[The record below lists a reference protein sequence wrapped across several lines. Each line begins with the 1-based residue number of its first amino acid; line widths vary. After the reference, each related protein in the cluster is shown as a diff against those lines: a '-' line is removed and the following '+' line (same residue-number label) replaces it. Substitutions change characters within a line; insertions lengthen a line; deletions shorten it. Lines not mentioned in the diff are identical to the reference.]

1 MSVFGA
7 EQVGRVLGARYRL
20 DAPVGAGASATVFR
34 AEDQQLRRT
43 VAVKVLHPSL
53 ADDPSF
59 LKRFRAEAQA
69 AAALNHPNVMA
80 VYDWG
85 EEDGRPFLVG
95 EYLSGGSLRH
105 MLDRARR
112 LTPSQALV
120 VGLEAARGLDHAHS
134 RGLVH
139 RDIKPANLLFSE
151 DGRLR
156 IADFGIARALADA
169 AWTDPSGVVL
179 STARYASPEQAR
191 GKPVDGKSDVYSL
204 ALTLIESVTG
214 AVPFA
219 ADTTVSTLMARLDKL
234 MPVSA
239 ELGPLASVLERAG
252 RPDPA
257 ERFDAAGL
265 AKALVASAER
275 LPRPAPLPLVLTE
288 IELFRSEDGESR
300 DADGP
305 TTIGP
310 VRARSGDTEI
320 GPVAPAAYGATNVIG
335 PDERKVVDA
344 PLPPARAV
352 SAATPPV
359 LAPSKESAPTTA
371 IYDAADD
378 LDRPRRWVR
387 RVLIGLVALLVG
399 AAVALAAFF
408 YIDANRPT
416 ADVAA
421 VVNLDEAQARNVL
434 ETAGFEVTVDRVRRD
449 GTEQGTVLEQD
460 PAAGVELREGRIVT
474 ILVSDGPELKALPEL
489 VNLPQIEAD
498 AQLRVLNLAVGTVTA
513 ENSEDVQ
520 RDYVIRWSVP
530 GQGVLPV
537 GTEVVSGTTVDLV
550 VSAGPAQRPVPD
562 ITNVAYDQ
570 AVAMLA
576 DPTVR
581 LNAQR
586 VDDEFSR
593 DIPAGNVIR
602 TDPPVGTAVDRDST
616 VVIVV
621 SKGPDYV
628 TVPNVAGMPLAQA
641 VETLRAAGLE
651 PGEVSGQAD
660 GIVTST
666 SLGANTQAV
675 RGDTVDIVLGPPPD
689 PAAPPPSG

>member
-105 MLDRARR
+105 MLDRGRR

-214 AVPFA
+214 TVPFA

-252 RPDPA
+252 RPDPD

-275 LPRPAPLPLVLTE
+275 LSRPAPLPLVLTE
-288 IELFRSEDGESR
+288 SELFRTEGGESR

-310 VRARSGDTEI
+310 AVARSGDTEI
-320 GPVAPAAYGATNVIG
+320 GPVVPAAYDATKVV
-335 PDERKVVDA
+335 DQSERMAVDA
-344 PLPPARAV
+344 PLPAV
-352 SAATPPV
+352 ATVSGATPPV
-359 LAPSKESAPTTA
+359 LPTTEESAPTTD
-371 IYDAADD
+371 IYDAAAD

-387 RVLIGLVALLVG
+387 RVLIALVALLVA

-408 YIDANRPT
+408 YIVANRPT

-421 VVNLDEAQARNVL
+421 VINLDEAQARNVL
-434 ETAGFEVTVDRVRRD
+434 ETAGFEVAVDRVRRD
-449 GTEQGTVLEQD
+449 GTQQGTVLEQD
-460 PAAGVELREGRIVT
+460 PAAGVELREGRTVKIV
-474 ILVSDGPELKALPEL
+474 VSDGPELKPLPEL

-498 AQLRVLNLAVGTVTA
+498 AKLRVLNLAVGTITT

-562 ITNVAYDQ
+562 ITNVAFDQ

-581 LNAQR
+581 LHAQR

-602 TDPPVGTAVDRDST
+602 TDPPVGTNVDRDST
-616 VVIVV
+616 VAIVV

-628 TVPNVAGMPLAQA
+628 TVPNVIGMPLAQA
-641 VETLRAAGLE
+641 NETLRAAGLE
-651 PGEVSGQAD
+651 PGDVSGQAD
-660 GIVTST
+660 GIVNAT
-666 SLGANTQAV
+666 SLGANTQAI
-675 RGDTVDIVLGPPPD
+675 RGDTVDIVLGPPP
-689 PAAPPPSG
+689 APPASG

>member
-34 AEDQQLRRT
+34 AEDLQLRRT

-53 ADDPSF
+53 ADDPAF

-105 MLDRARR
+105 MLDRGRR

-191 GKPVDGKSDVYSL
+191 GKPVDGKSDIYSL

-214 AVPFA
+214 TVPFA

-252 RPDPA
+252 RPDPDD
-257 ERFDAAGL
+257 RFDAAGL

-275 LPRPAPLPLVLTE
+275 LSRPAPLPLVLTDS
-288 IELFRSEDGESR
+288 ELFGSDDADSR
-300 DADGP
+300 TADGP

-310 VRARSGDTEI
+310 VGARSGDTEI
-320 GPVAPAAYGATNVIG
+320 GPVVPAAYDATKVVG
-335 PDERKVVDA
+335 PAERMGVDA
-344 PLPPARAV
+344 PLPPVTAA
-352 SAATPPV
+352 SSATPPV
-359 LAPSKESAPTTA
+359 LPTDDQSAPTTA
-371 IYDAADD
+371 IYDAAAD

-387 RVLIGLVALLVG
+387 RVLIALVALLVAG
-399 AAVALAAFF
+399 AVALAAFF

-416 ADVAA
+416 AEVAS
-421 VVNLDEAQARNVL
+421 VVTLEEAQARNVL
-434 ETAGFEVTVDRVRRD
+434 ETAGFEVTVNRIRRD
-449 GTEQGTVLEQD
+449 GTEQGTVLEQN
-460 PAAGVELREGRIVT
+460 PVAGVELREGRTVT
-474 ILVSDGPELKALPEL
+474 IVVSDGPELKPLPEL

-498 AQLRVLNLAVGTVTA
+498 ARLRVLNLAVGTITT

-593 DIPAGNVIR
+593 DIPIGNVIR
-602 TDPPVGTAVDRDST
+602 TDPPVGTDVDRDST
-616 VVIVV
+616 VTIVV

-628 TVPNVAGMPLAQA
+628 TVPNVIGMSLTQA
-641 VETLRAAGLE
+641 RDTLIAAGL
-651 PGEVSGQAD
+651 GVGDVSGQGGD
-660 GIVTST
+660 IVASQ
-666 SLGANTQAV
+666 SLGANAQAV
-675 RGDTVDIVLGPPPD
+675 RGDAVDLVVGPP
-689 PAAPPPSG
+689 APPPSG